1 MTFNAQGLPRCT
13 SDRSAYLRIDVGT
26 ELLGCESER
35 THIYLSDSLLSYSDV
50 TESDIIVD
58 VDRLL
63 ESLSDSLR
71 ERLGIVVSEF
81 DPPNLY
87 LVRDQEELEP
97 IKSYFNSTS
106 GARGWYSCCGDRP
119 GIYGATRGNPLDLVA
134 HEFIHFVLH
143 NQYMAALPRWLNEG
157 LARHY
162 QFEFGHVVSTEEV
175 FYSASEAQNAA
186 KKGQLFPL
194 THLEINWSRERDVVL
209 LQYAQAHMAARYII
223 EVYGHSAVAGILES
237 LSQGSDISAAIQHS
251 IDKRYAEFE
260 SDFTNWLLVWGQGDP
275 SYENYIS
282 RSGGSLFCFSPC
294 AERSDSYGVSFTDF
308 LVEATFVNPTR
319 TDQFEYGFTIKGAP
333 QGGVSDY
340 VEIRV
345 TNNRTWRAYIQK
357 VVSASAQ
364 VTIDQWTIEIGD
376 GEIAV
381 PFDTS
386 AGGSNR
392 IEAVVIGDEGCLYVN
407 GRLISC
413 FDVLGRT
420 LTEDIV
426 ITSKY
431 GDVWYSGF
439 RAREALAETE

>member
-1 MTFNAQGLPRCT
+1 
-13 SDRSAYLRIDVGT
+13 
-26 ELLGCESER
+26 
-35 THIYLSDSLLSYSDV
+35 
-50 TESDIIVD
+50 
-58 VDRLL
+58 
-63 ESLSDSLR
+63 
-71 ERLGIVVSEF
+71 
-81 DPPNLY
+81 
-87 LVRDQEELEP
+87 
-97 IKSYFNSTS
+97 
-106 GARGWYSCCGDRP
+106 
-119 GIYGATRGNPLDLVA
+119 
-134 HEFIHFVLH
+134 
-143 NQYMAALPRWLNEG
+143 MAALPRWLNEG
-157 LARHY
+157 LARYY

-194 THLEINWSRERDVVL
+194 THLETNWSGERDVVL

-260 SDFTNWLLVWGQGDP
+260 SDFTNWLLVWGQGTP

-294 AERSDSYGVSFTDF
+294 AERSDSYGVSFADF

-392 IEAVVIGDEGCLYVN
+392 IEAVVVGDEGCLYVN
-407 GRLISC
+407 GSLISC
-413 FDVLGRT
+413 FDVSGRT

-426 ITSKY
+426 ITSRY